1 MCDVKSPLSV
11 IRSNLFSF
19 SETGSSIVTRLSY
32 KNLSFHDSNCWGVI
46 LAECHIE
53 YFRSIRIMNSESWF
67 SLHLP
72 HRQVFRSFR
81 LYYGRP
87 TLVEK
92 GRCVRSQNKFR
103 GLDCSV
109 ILQVRC
115 RLTARLGRTARGR
128 MLHSTTNWIVIWPYK
143 EDRMPLQASNSLP
156 IVAFPPDGSSNP
168 KRWDALM

>member
-1 MCDVKSPLSV
+1 MMHGHTYIKVTKVFSFGNRYPVRGTNSVPCMYDVKSPLSV
-11 IRSNLFSF
+11 IHSNLSCF
-19 SETGSSIVTRLSY
+19 SENGSSIVTRLSY

-72 HRQVFRSFR
+72 LRQVFCSFR

-87 TLVEK
+87 TLMEK
-92 GRCVRSQNKFR
+92 GRFARSQNKLR

-115 RLTARLGRTARGR
+115 RLRSRLGRTARGR
-128 MLHSTTNWIVIWPYK
+128 LLQSTRN
-143 EDRMPLQASNSLP
+143 
-156 IVAFPPDGSSNP
+156 
-168 KRWDALM
+168 